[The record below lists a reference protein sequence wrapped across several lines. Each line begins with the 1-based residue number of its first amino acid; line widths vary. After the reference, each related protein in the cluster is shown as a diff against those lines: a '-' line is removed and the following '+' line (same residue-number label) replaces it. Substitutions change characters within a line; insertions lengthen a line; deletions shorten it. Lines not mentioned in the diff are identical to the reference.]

1 MVRAEV
7 PVAQAEG
14 ISKTMDTAV
23 ENQER
28 KLTVRAREGDVQAF
42 GALVALY
49 QERSIRLAYSLL
61 GNWEDSRDA
70 AQEAF
75 VKAYQALK
83 SFKSE
88 SLFSTWFYRILVNHC
103 RDFQRRRK
111 VRSHLAQDI
120 TGFAGEDETPP
131 ENRIPSVSP
140 DPLARTL
147 DRELETRIREDLKTL
162 PERQRTVFS
171 LRYFD
176 GMTLHEIAQTL
187 MISEGA
193 VKAHLWQAGEK
204 MKSRLSDYLEVK
216 GVRP

>member
-1 MVRAEV
+1 MTVQTVPQEV
-7 PVAQAEG
+7 DLA
-14 ISKTMDTAV
+14 
-23 ENQER
+23 R
-28 KLTVRAREGDVQAF
+28 RAREGDVQAF

-83 SFKSE
+83 TFKAE

-103 RDFQRRRK
+103 RDFQRRKK
-111 VRSHLAQDI
+111 VRSHLSQDVNA
-120 TGFAGEDETPP
+120 FADEDEPSL

-140 DPLARTL
+140 GPLSRAL
-147 DRELETRIREDLKTL
+147 DRELEARIREDLKTL

-176 GMTLHEIAQTL
+176 GMTLHEIAETL
-187 MISEGA
+187 MITEGA
-193 VKAHLWQAGEK
+193 VKANLWQAGEK
-204 MKSRLSDYLEVK
+204 MKSRLSEYLEVK

>member
-1 MVRAEV
+1 MVPAAARV
-7 PVAQAEG
+7 EG
-14 ISKTMDTAV
+14 ISRTMAG
-23 ENQER
+23 EQQSQEL
-28 KLTVRAREGDVQAF
+28 KLAARAREGDVQAF
-42 GALVALY
+42 GALVELY

-75 VKAYQALK
+75 VKAYQALR

-103 RDFQRRRK
+103 HDFQRRRK
-111 VRSHLAQDI
+111 VRSHLAQSVSGL
-120 TGFAGEDETPP
+120 TGEDEVSL
-131 ENRIPSVSP
+131 ENRIPNAAP
-140 DPLARTL
+140 DPLSRTL
-147 DRELETRIREDLKTL
+147 DRELEARIREDLKAL
-162 PERQRTVFS
+162 PERQRAVFS

-187 MISEGA
+187 MITDGA
-193 VKAHLWQAGEK
+193 VKANLWQAGEK

-216 GVRP
+216 GVKP